1 MSDKRAPT
9 KDISYSELTEWF
21 YVDST
26 SPSGLR
32 WKQDCELRGKTHAN
46 FRAKDDV
53 AGHKSNSYWTVT
65 HRGKEYSVSR
75 VIYCLVYGSIPI
87 DKLIDHI
94 DGDKFN
100 NKVENLRLVDHEING
115 RNRKK
120 NKKNKNNKTG
130 YTGISRVVIP
140 NRSNGYNEYYRVV
153 IKLKSR
159 KITKSFNIATFGE
172 ELALEKAAEYK
183 QSLTDLLQSDG
194 YTERH
199 VNE

>member
-9 KDISYSELTEWF
+9 KDISYSELVDWF
-21 YVDST
+21 YVDPT

-32 WKQDCELRGKTHAN
+32 WKQDCELRGKNHVN
-46 FRAKDDV
+46 FRAKDAV
-53 AGHKSNSYWTVT
+53 AGHKSNRYWTVT
-65 HRGKEYSVSR
+65 HRQKEYIVSR
-75 VIYCLVYGSIPI
+75 VIYCLTYGSIPS

-100 NKVENLRLVDHEING
+100 NNVKNLRLVDHEING

-120 NKKNKNNKTG
+120 NANNKTG
-130 YTGISRVVIP
+130 HTGISRVTIP
-140 NRSNGYNEYYRVV
+140 NRANSYNEYYRVL

-159 KITKSFNIATFGE
+159 KITKSFNIAVFGE
-172 ELALEKAAEYK
+172 ELALQKAVEYK
-183 QSLTDLLQSDG
+183 QSLSDLLQSDG

-199 VNE
+199 INE